1 MSLLAKKGI
10 KLTEHSIP
18 SRMTENDRRSFE
30 VSPLLNEGRVS
41 MTPSEEEE
49 VDILAAAPAICSRKK
64 KGPQWQNCRATF
76 CCCTS
81 KKARIILCLLVILLP
96 ILSFTLFCS
105 IYFSAASL
113 PTDTIPLDQVSSL
126 QQTTT
131 APRLLTFN
139 MFMRPPGIKNNKD
152 DFKNERLEYIVQNIL
167 PHYDIITVQEA
178 FAYANRRI
186 DTLLSAAFAQG
197 FYYHVA
203 SARHYPWHLAGDG
216 GLLILSRFP
225 IKKSNR
231 IEFSRGV
238 HSDWLSFKG
247 ALHALIELNPT
258 QHIHVYTTH
267 TQASYDNGGAINFD
281 DTKVRLSQFAAVHQF
296 ISDTAKNDTHPIL
309 LMGDLNVDA
318 ATHDD
323 VIEQPSRHNSL
334 AYTMMMDVLTGKG
347 TRLDLIDNKTS
358 SETVYASD
366 WKLNDLTDIAYKTY
380 GYHPITFGDYKKLD
394 NGSLVPAET
403 TLTSHNQLMTVQSI
417 DRLLWSSNNNTH
429 ISIGNLT
436 VEPFF
441 TSNETNQPFTQISD
455 HYGLSALLYL

>member
-1 MSLLAKKGI
+1 M
-10 KLTEHSIP
+10 
-18 SRMTENDRRSFE
+18 
-30 VSPLLNEGRVS
+30 
-41 MTPSEEEE
+41 
-49 VDILAAAPAICSRKK
+49 
-64 KGPQWQNCRATF
+64 
-76 CCCTS
+76 
-81 KKARIILCLLVILLP
+81 
-96 ILSFTLFCS
+96 
-105 IYFSAASL
+105 
-113 PTDTIPLDQVSSL
+113 
-126 QQTTT
+126 
-131 APRLLTFN
+131 
-139 MFMRPPGIKNNKD
+139 
-152 DFKNERLEYIVQNIL
+152 
-167 PHYDIITVQEA
+167 
-178 FAYANRRI
+178 
-186 DTLLSAAFAQG
+186 
-197 FYYHVA
+197 
-203 SARHYPWHLAGDG
+203 
-216 GLLILSRFP
+216 
-225 IKKSNR
+225 
-231 IEFSRGV
+231 
-238 HSDWLSFKG
+238 
-247 ALHALIELNPT
+247 
-258 QHIHVYTTH
+258 
-267 TQASYDNGGAINFD
+267 
-281 DTKVRLSQFAAVHQF
+281 RLSQFAAVHQF

-441 TSNETNQPFTQISD
+441 TSNETNQPFTQIS
-455 HYGLSALLYL
+455 GI